1 MITQAQLRTQLN
13 ALTNSS
19 GIHKEQ
25 IDKYKNLLDKIQS
38 NPEPELVETLKI
50 FIEASEY
57 FHFCSCN

>member
-1 MITQAQLRTQLN
+1 MVISQAQLRSQLT

-25 IDKYKNLLDKIQS
+25 IDKYKSLLEKIQS
-38 NPEPELVETLKI
+38 NPELELVETLKI

-57 FHFCSCN
+57 F